1 MHNNYGNALS
11 DAGRYEEAVAQYRE
25 AIRIKP
31 EYFEA
36 RVNLGKTILAQKKFR
51 QAADYFRYLITLKP
65 DHFEAN
71 ALLARILMVEL
82 HDTKSAVKQYYR
94 ILEIKPD
101 HIEAFNNLA
110 WIFAT
115 TEDESLSNPAEAI
128 KLAEKACALSKRKNA
143 QLLDTLAAAYASSSR
158 FKEAVE
164 TAEKALKLA
173 EDANEKN
180 LAEEIQKRL
189 NLYKSDQPYRQ
200 K

>member
-1 MHNNYGNALS
+1 MEKTRVKQDFLIYVGLVVLTVFAFEKVRKCEFVYNDRAYVQENEY
-11 DAGRYEEAVAQYRE
+11 
-25 AIRIKP
+25 IKA
-31 EYFEA
+31 E
-36 RVNLGKTILAQKKFR
+36 
-51 QAADYFRYLITLKP
+51 
-65 DHFEAN
+65 
-71 ALLARILMVEL
+71 
-82 HDTKSAVKQYYR
+82 SAVKQYYR

-143 QLLDTLAAAYASSSR
+143 RLLDTLAAAYASSSR

-164 TAEKALKLA
+164 TAEKAIKLA
-173 EDANEKN
+173 EDANEEN
-180 LAEEIQKRL
+180 LAEEIQERL
-189 NLYKSDQPYRQ
+189 NLYKSDQPYRH